1 MYWTKTCKSKWQF
14 WFFPIPLRLTQ
25 SSSISSLSSIFEHV
39 WQRFLERVS
48 SRREYRLEAYAT
60 LGRQQCSIG
69 FQPVSDAAYAA

>member
-1 MYWTKTCKSKWQF
+1 MAVLVFSYSPSAH
-14 WFFPIPLRLTQ
+14 PIVLVLD
-25 SSSISSLSSIFEHV
+25 LEHV
-39 WQRFLERVS
+39 WQRFLERFS